1 MNEYLDDAIFGVITS
16 GVTAISQRNASVL
29 DVTISALQEDIAKRQ
44 GDADYWR
51 DLGRQD
57 IADDITRI
65 QNLLRQFVTLF
76 NVYFRYLTD
85 TGGSGTPPYVDW
97 ADEYNSFLG
106 ASPKTIVSGSQVPS
120 GINQNSLEYITWQR
134 LKNILTTGQTGT
146 PSAPTPPQQPP
157 QQTQQQTPQGS
168 FLSGAIGQTSLT
180 IPVDNAKECMF
191 YIETREVDPAGT
203 RSIIIGNN
211 TYTIKNPPVLEFRL
225 WRCCNWDIPKQID
238 SCGNFPITT
247 PDSEKY
253 LKDKSHVIVPW
264 TRLVTGKLSYTL
276 QNCQGLQTKKV
287 NYNYWYASN
296 EVWDSFLSITKNYNI
311 IVLDGQNTANC
322 APDFRAYR
330 PFSDSVRQYSLVNLQ
345 EHLISR
351 TLDPTV
357 YGKYPNNRGKELRGA
372 YATSLGTLCTAAYN
386 KQFVDPHGDIGTI
399 FGSKKNSSLPDNFD
413 RIFAYNSPDWF
424 DYTDLGFISHVEAVY
439 RGNTNAN
446 GNNSISEWYSNG
458 SLTSQFL
465 FISDIGYFDTPVVER
480 TSWPYVDPLS
490 SNPTDKLFP
499 LVPSVK
505 AKVSGEIACQGSQIT
520 PTGYNCNKPF
530 NELANG
536 GAFNWTL
543 KEAPVNV
550 YRDVSDGTN
559 AYNQTTR
566 KYTGL
571 QETGRF
577 DGSVKIAAG
586 QTFKIFEGGGSVLQF
601 NNSIPDVPN
610 VQVPGKPCFVGTE
623 RTYKIDIK
631 RQQKVYI
638 ELNCVG
644 VGKVWYKSAPNEKPK
659 SASEA
664 MFEMGD
670 WNTDSVK
677 GPYVTQMILGGA
689 TSSAGLPV
697 GQYPG
702 AILEESTG
710 QYYIWKD
717 VYVPFL
723 NSNDFNDRDFKTIL
737 GNTITL
743 NKNGVGCAPSFEQC
757 AKSEPHVDPN
767 NICGCTEYIIETCD
781 DVYDSFTYTDFM
793 GRETYVKEYRVAKE
807 FPFDSRVPLRLKAT
821 ERISSTVLSGRPECN
836 PSPVRMHHPFLFG
849 ADVLTGIKKNIV
861 FGLFNGL
868 QSPNCYLTSSV
879 QPSAS
884 KEYYYD
890 ITDCDSCTT
899 KPYYAIAYGHYE
911 GSGST
916 SIGYDYSDSATKAI
930 YSQYRLL
937 ALEHPETRFKF
948 YDLGTETTPKGIYV
962 INFYRDGL
970 SHRIDPGN
978 FQINLAGLSGSAF
991 ANNVHTGSNVQ
1002 ISGSSPTILSLI
1014 DNSGDVDESK
1024 FCLEDPYSYYDIVSG
1039 SLSNGVHDSGTG
1051 SISTNTNITTYGRVY
1066 PNIGVVV
1073 LNGDKF
1079 DSVLGFNSVTGSNIA
1094 GDNAWK
1100 LHTSIS
1106 GAASLGNPIKARNV
1120 RTKTTNHYFVR
1131 VPTTE
1136 ANYSTNPTYVIHE
1149 GEKRGELKYECF
1161 VHDPVTYITSVGLYN
1176 DKQELLAVAKLSR
1189 PIQKTPDNDVLIKIR
1204 LNW

>member
-1 MNEYLDDAIFGVITS
+1 MNEYLDDVIFGLVTS
-16 GVTAISQRNASVL
+16 GITAISQRNASVL
-29 DVTISALQEDIAKRQ
+29 DVTISALQDDIAKKQ
-44 GDADYWR
+44 GDVDYWISI
-51 DLGRQD
+51 GRQD
-57 IADDITRI
+57 LADETIRI
-65 QNLLRQFVTLF
+65 QNLLRQFVILF

-85 TGGSGTPPYVDW
+85 TGGTGTPPYVDW
-97 ADEYNSFLG
+97 SDEYNSFLG
-106 ASPKTIVSGSQVPS
+106 ATPKNIVTGSQLPA
-120 GINQNSLEYITWQR
+120 GISQSSLEYITWQR
-134 LKNILTTGQTGT
+134 LKNTLTTGQTGT
-146 PSAPTPPQQPP
+146 PSAPTPPQPP
-157 QQTQQQTPQGS
+157 QMQQQSSQGN
-168 FLSGAIGQTSLT
+168 FLSGALAQTSLT
-180 IPVDNAKECMF
+180 VPIDNAKDCMF
-191 YIETREVDPAGT
+191 YIETREVDPGGT
-203 RSIIIGNN
+203 RSIVIGNN

-225 WRCCNWDIPKQID
+225 HRCCNVKVPKTVDQ
-238 SCGNFPITT
+238 CGNRPVGTNET
-247 PDSEKY
+247 Y
-253 LKDKSHVIVPW
+253 NANVSHVIIEW

-276 QNCQGLQTKKV
+276 QDCQGLQTKKV
-287 NYNYWYASN
+287 NYNYWYDSN
-296 EVWDSFLSITKNYNI
+296 EVWENFLSITKNYNI
-311 IVLDGQNTANC
+311 VVPDGQNAASCPVDMLFNPEDYPYSTQ
-322 APDFRAYR
+322 
-330 PFSDSVRQYSLVNLQ
+330 SRQFSLVNLQ

-351 TLDPTV
+351 TIDTTV
-357 YGKYPNNRGKELRGA
+357 YGKYPNNRGKALRGA

-386 KQFVDPHGDIGTI
+386 KGFVDTHGDIGDVI
-399 FGSKKNSSLPDNFD
+399 GSKKDTSLPDNFD
-413 RIFAYNSPDWF
+413 RVFGYASPEWF
-424 DYTDLGFISHVEAVY
+424 DYTNIGLISHVEAVY
-439 RGNTNAN
+439 RGNTKAN
-446 GNNSISEWYSNG
+446 PGNTSISEWYSNG
-458 SLTSQFL
+458 SLTSEFL
-465 FISDIGYFDTPVVER
+465 LISDINYFDNPVVER

-490 SNPTDKLFP
+490 SNPSNRLYP

-505 AKVSGEIACQGSQIT
+505 SKGGGEIACQSSQIT
-520 PTGYNCNKPF
+520 PTGYDCNKPF

-550 YRDVSDGTN
+550 YRDISDNTN
-559 AYNQTTR
+559 AYNSTTR

-577 DGSVKIAAG
+577 DGSVKIAQG
-586 QTFKIFEGGGSVLQF
+586 QSFKIFEGGGSVLRF
-601 NNSIPDVPN
+601 NNFTDIPN

-644 VGKVWYKSAPNEKPK
+644 VGKVWYKSTPNEKPK
-659 SASEA
+659 SADEA
-664 MFEMGD
+664 RFEMGD

-677 GPYVTQMILGGA
+677 GPYVTQMVLGGA

-743 NKNGVGCAPSFEQC
+743 NKNGVGCEPSFEQC
-757 AKSEPHVDPN
+757 SQSEPQVDPN
-767 NICGCTEYIIETCD
+767 NVCGCTEYIIETCD
-781 DVYDSFTYTDFM
+781 DVYDSFTYIDFM
-793 GRETYVKEYRVAKE
+793 GRETYVKEYRIAKE
-807 FPFDSRVPLRLKAT
+807 FPNDPQYPWLKAT

-1136 ANYSTNPTYVIHE
+1136 ANYSTNPTYVIHD
-1149 GEKRGELKYECF
+1149 GEKRGHLKYECF
-1161 VHDPVTYITSVGLYN
+1161 VHDPITYITSVGLYN